1 MVGGGPLGYGEVP
14 GEAARL
20 VIVLLPVSSEQP
32 ADGIP
37 ADVPVI
43 VTLPQPG
50 IPSGPREATVAD
62 PEFATCYQAE
72 MPALMSFLIKCGA
85 DPGDAPEAAQD
96 AFRQLFEQWATV
108 DEPRLWLRKT
118 AFPIFL
124 RRPVRNAERH
134 DEPTSPCVS
143 SRFEFDE
150 EERRFIALAHMLPT
164 TQRAVLALHIERFQ
178 ALDIAK
184 ILGMQPD
191 IVKKNLKEARA
202 TLMKSLNLNDNTWTG
217 QGPPAQGPSAEQSP
231 AGRPQTDETPTE
243 GPPAEGG
250 AAT

>member
-1 MVGGGPLGYGEVP
+1 MVDGGPLGYGEVP

-85 DPGDAPEAAQD
+85 DPDDAPEAAQD
-96 AFRQLFEQWATV
+96 AFRQLFVQWATV
-108 DEPRLWLRKT
+108 DEPRIWLR
-118 AFPIFL
+118 
-124 RRPVRNAERH
+124 
-134 DEPTSPCVS
+134 
-143 SRFEFDE
+143 
-150 EERRFIALAHMLPT
+150 
-164 TQRAVLALHIERFQ
+164 
-178 ALDIAK
+178 
-184 ILGMQPD
+184 
-191 IVKKNLKEARA
+191 
-202 TLMKSLNLNDNTWTG
+202 
-217 QGPPAQGPSAEQSP
+217 
-231 AGRPQTDETPTE
+231 
-243 GPPAEGG
+243 
-250 AAT
+250 